1 MLWFLPPSTRL
12 NPTMPSPIILISDD
26 EPLLI
31 SALVREGRRAGL
43 TCIGDSSAENVLSL
57 ARLHRPAVIILDIHQ
72 RLDGRDLLAR
82 LKQDPETRH
91 CKVIILSGIE
101 DQHMRHQC
109 FKLGA
114 DAYEVKPF
122 NATFMPRVARMAAAS
137 AELLAIPA

>member
-1 MLWFLPPSTRL
+1 MT
-12 NPTMPSPIILISDD
+12 SPIILISDD

-43 TCIGDSSAENVLSL
+43 TCIGDTRSENVLPL
-57 ARLHRPAVIILDIHQ
+57 ARQHRPAVVILDIHQ
-72 RLDGRDLLAR
+72 QLDGRDLLSQ
-82 LKQDPETRH
+82 LKQDPATRH
-91 CKVIILSGIE
+91 CKVIVLSGIE

-122 NATFMPRVARMAAAS
+122 STTFMPRVARMAANAQPMP
-137 AELLAIPA
+137 IPA